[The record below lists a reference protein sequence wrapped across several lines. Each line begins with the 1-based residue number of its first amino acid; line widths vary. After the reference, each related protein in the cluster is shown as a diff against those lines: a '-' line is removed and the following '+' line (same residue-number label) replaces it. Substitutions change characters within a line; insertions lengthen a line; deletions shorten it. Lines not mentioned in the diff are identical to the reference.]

1 MSFSFDPSPT
11 EGYCNSGCWF
21 MVCCIG
27 GVRAGRN
34 RIKRFKEKPMKRP
47 ISPSQ
52 IGRFLLGA
60 FLLCILLAS
69 QAQANYT
76 ISNTLPYRSS
86 YEVWTNGAPFFAG
99 DFLNTNHGWFA
110 EETNALVISTNFANY
125 VGTYE
130 GILPAWI
137 GVGGIT
143 NFVGT
148 NHQFVVELNSTATNK
163 FTVATNAPQNISYI
177 KRTYVDMMLKPRRW
191 TLDDPPAVTGE
202 VQMASYFDS
211 NGVVWAWCKTSSVDK
226 VWMITDSG
234 EISTNEWI
242 RFTVTLAY
250 DQGLSTKRAF
260 QMQVNGRALSTTK
273 GQTVPTL
280 GQPGSGGTWLW
291 QTDTLRRY
299 ISSITLQGTG
309 HFDDMMVMT
318 NVPFFG
324 IQHSIAVSGTN
335 VVVDNSSLAGTRM
348 VQVVDGNNK
357 TFNVADAT
365 GYDVTNVVQDGTS
378 TGTGPGAY
386 IFNNVT
392 TNHTMLIESKP
403 EMRTLVVTTPMG
415 NPTPSG
421 TNVYLYNTTVLAGI
435 SGSPIAY
442 GATTQ
447 FVCTGWARSVSGTP
461 VGSGSST
468 SMSFKITGNS
478 VAATTTVAWTWGTQ
492 HKLTVYTNQDFTGAG
507 TIVNYAS
514 KSWFFTNE
522 TVTLEAVTNYGS
534 TFTGWSGADTNYA
547 IVSSNLLMFTNMT
560 SPRIVTANF
569 TGGPPPAP
577 AKTTHGTPISWLRT
591 HYPFDPDPDEIVDL
605 KDTDLDGLFT
615 WEEFIAGT
623 DPTNAVSVFEVRLSG
638 IQDGSNFVMFF
649 GGLTN
654 TIDSLV
660 LPFGIY
666 RATNLLDAM
675 PFTLLT
681 NRIPRSSTGTN
692 WFWQTSPAGARYFY
706 RPVATNS
713 AD

>member
-1 MSFSFDPSPT
+1 MVFV
-11 EGYCNSGCWF
+11 GCEP
-21 MVCCIG
+21 VP
-27 GVRAGRN
+27 
-34 RIKRFKEKPMKRP
+34 RFKEEPMKQP
-47 ISPSQ
+47 FF
-52 IGRFLLGA
+52 RFGPASGA
-60 FLLCILLAS
+60 GIVAILLCLHSIAS
-69 QAQANYT
+69 AQIMYNPT
-76 ISNTLPYRSS
+76 SNSIPYRTS
-86 YEVWTNGAPFFAG
+86 YEGWTYTNDFYAAFFAG
-99 DFLNTNHGWFA
+99 DFLSSNHGWYA

-130 GILPAWI
+130 GVRPAWI
-137 GVGGIT
+137 GAGGTT
-143 NFVGT
+143 NFVGS
-148 NHQFVVELNSTATNK
+148 NHNFVVELNSTATNR
-163 FTVATNAPQNISYI
+163 FTVPNITST
-177 KRTYVDMMLKPRRW
+177 KRTYVDMLLKPRRW
-191 TLDDPPAVTGE
+191 TLDDPPSVTSG
-202 VQMASYFDS
+202 VQMASFFDS
-211 NGVVWAWCKTSSVDK
+211 NGVVWAWSRTNNAANPKLWV
-226 VWMITDSG
+226 MTDSG

-242 RFTVTLAY
+242 RFTVTMVYDGILATRR
-250 DQGLSTKRAF
+250 GF
-260 QMQVNGRALSTTK
+260 QIQINGRALSSPYGKVNPIDTF
-273 GQTVPTL
+273 QNANV
-280 GQPGSGGTWLW
+280 GGTWLRLA
-291 QTDTLRRY
+291 TDGTI
-299 ISSITLQGTG
+299 ISSVTLQGTG
-309 HFDDMMVMT
+309 HFDDMMVTT
-318 NVPFFG
+318 NTPFFG

-335 VVVDNSSLAGTRM
+335 VMVDGSGLSGTRM
-348 VQVVDGNNK
+348 VQVVQGNNK

-365 GYDVTNVVQDGTS
+365 GYDVTNVVQDGIS

-386 IFNNVT
+386 VFSNVT
-392 TNHTMLIESKP
+392 NNHTMLIESKP

-421 TNVYLYNTTVLAGI
+421 TNIYLYNTTVLAGI
-435 SGSPIAY
+435 SGSPIAH

-534 TFTGWSGADTNYA
+534 IFTGWSGADTNYA

-560 SPRIVTANF
+560 APRVVTANF
-569 TGGPPPAP
+569 TGGTPPAP
-577 AKTTHGTPISWLRT
+577 AKTTRGTPISWLRT
-591 HYPFDPDPDEIVDL
+591 HYPFDPDPDETVDL
-605 KDTDLDGLFT
+605 KDTDGDGLVT

-623 DPTNAVSVFEVRLSG
+623 DPTNAASVFEVRLSG

-692 WFWQTSPAGARYFY
+692 WFWQTSPAGVRYFY